1 MKTVRKMSSDK
12 IEKGRHLLHMRITS
26 GKHLENPNSDLL
38 KIPLEALH
46 KIALQQIGEQEAYI
60 EELEGQLKE
69 FTEAAVLS
77 RKDSIRIAEE
87 VRREEVIADIWKRF
101 NESQQKNGRLRKKYN
116 ELAQQYAYSVR
127 QVEALTQQLRQ
138 YSSTTDND

>member
-1 MKTVRKMSSDK
+1 MSNDK
-12 IEKGRHLLHMRITS
+12 IAKGRHILQMKIAS
-26 GKHLENPNSDLL
+26 AKHLENPNSDLL

-69 FTEAAVLS
+69 FSEAAVLS
-77 RKDSIRIAEE
+77 RKDSVRIAEE

>member
-1 MKTVRKMSSDK
+1 MSNDK
-12 IEKGRHLLHMRITS
+12 IAKGRHILQMKIAS
-26 GKHLENPNSDLL
+26 AKHLENPNSDSL

-69 FTEAAVLS
+69 FTEAAALS
-77 RKDSIRIAEE
+77 RKDSVRIAEE

-101 NESQQKNGRLRKKYN
+101 TESQQKNGRLRKKYN

>member
-1 MKTVRKMSSDK
+1 MMSNDK
-12 IEKGRHLLHMRITS
+12 IAKGRHILQMKIAS
-26 GKHLENPNSDLL
+26 AKHLENPNSDLL
-38 KIPLEALH
+38 KIPIEALH

-77 RKDSIRIAEE
+77 RKDSVRIAEE

-101 NESQQKNGRLRKKYN
+101 TESQQKNGRLRKKYN

>member
-1 MKTVRKMSSDK
+1 MSNDK
-12 IEKGRHLLHMRITS
+12 IAKGRHILQMKIAS
-26 GKHLENPNSDLL
+26 AKHLENPNSDLL

-77 RKDSIRIAEE
+77 RKDSVRIAEE

-127 QVEALTQQLRQ
+127 QVEVLTQQLRQ
-138 YSSTTDND
+138 YSSTTDNN

>member
-1 MKTVRKMSSDK
+1 MMSNDK
-12 IEKGRHLLHMRITS
+12 IAKGRHILQMKIAS
-26 GKHLENPNSDLL
+26 AKHLENPNSDLL

-69 FTEAAVLS
+69 FTEAATLS
-77 RKDSIRIAEE
+77 RKDSVRIAEE

>member
-1 MKTVRKMSSDK
+1 MMSNDK
-12 IEKGRHLLHMRITS
+12 IAKGRHILQMKIAS
-26 GKHLENPNSDLL
+26 AKHLENPNSDLL

-60 EELEGQLKE
+60 EELEGQQKE

-77 RKDSIRIAEE
+77 RKDSVRIAEE

>member
-1 MKTVRKMSSDK
+1 MMSNDK
-12 IEKGRHLLHMRITS
+12 IAKGRHILQMKIAS
-26 GKHLENPNSDLL
+26 AKHLENPNSDLL

-46 KIALQQIGEQEAYI
+46 KTALQQIGEQEAYI

-77 RKDSIRIAEE
+77 RKDSVRIAEE

>member
-1 MKTVRKMSSDK
+1 MMSNDK
-12 IEKGRHLLHMRITS
+12 IAKGRHILQMKIAS
-26 GKHLENPNSDLL
+26 AKHLENPNSDLL

-77 RKDSIRIAEE
+77 RKDSVRIAEE

-101 NESQQKNGRLRKKYN
+101 TESQQKNGRLRKKYN
-116 ELAQQYAYSVR
+116 ELAKQYAYSVR

>member
-1 MKTVRKMSSDK
+1 MMRNDK
-12 IEKGRHLLHMRITS
+12 IAKGRHILQMKIAS
-26 GKHLENPNSDLL
+26 AKHLENPNSDLL

-77 RKDSIRIAEE
+77 RKDSVRIAEE

>member
-1 MKTVRKMSSDK
+1 MSNDK
-12 IEKGRHLLHMRITS
+12 IAKGRHILQMKIAS
-26 GKHLENPNSDLL
+26 AKHLENPNSDLL

-60 EELEGQLKE
+60 EELEGKLKE
-69 FTEAAVLS
+69 FTEEANLS
-77 RKDSIRIAEE
+77 RKDSVRIAEE

>member
-1 MKTVRKMSSDK
+1 MMSNDK
-12 IEKGRHLLHMRITS
+12 IAKGRHILQMKIAS
-26 GKHLENPNSDLL
+26 AKHLENPNSDLL

-77 RKDSIRIAEE
+77 RKDSVRIAEE

-101 NESQQKNGRLRKKYN
+101 TESQQKNGRLRKKYN
-116 ELAQQYAYSVR
+116 ELAQQYAYSIR

>member
-1 MKTVRKMSSDK
+1 MMSNDK
-12 IEKGRHLLHMRITS
+12 IAKGRHILQMKIAS
-26 GKHLENPNSDLL
+26 AKHLENPHSDLL

-77 RKDSIRIAEE
+77 RKDSVRIAEE

>member
-1 MKTVRKMSSDK
+1 MSNDK
-12 IEKGRHLLHMRITS
+12 IAKGRHILQMKIAS
-26 GKHLENPNSDLL
+26 AKHLENPNSDLL

-60 EELEGQLKE
+60 EELEGKLKE
-69 FTEAAVLS
+69 FTEEANLS
-77 RKDSIRIAEE
+77 RKDCIRIAEE

-101 NESQQKNGRLRKKYN
+101 TESQQKNGRLRKKYN

-127 QVEALTQQLRQ
+127 QVEALTEQLRQ

>member
-1 MKTVRKMSSDK
+1 MSNDK
-12 IEKGRHLLHMRITS
+12 IAKGRHILQMKIAS
-26 GKHLENPNSDLL
+26 AKHLENPNSDLL
-38 KIPLEALH
+38 KVPLEALH

-69 FTEAAVLS
+69 FTEAAILS
-77 RKDSIRIAEE
+77 RKDSVRIAEE

>member
-1 MKTVRKMSSDK
+1 MMSNDK
-12 IEKGRHLLHMRITS
+12 IAKGRHILQMKIAS
-26 GKHLENPNSDLL
+26 AKHLENPNSDLL

-77 RKDSIRIAEE
+77 RKDSVRIAEE

-138 YSSTTDND
+138 YNSTTDND

>member
-1 MKTVRKMSSDK
+1 MSNDK
-12 IEKGRHLLHMRITS
+12 IAKGRHILQMKIAS
-26 GKHLENPNSDLL
+26 AKHLENPNSDLL

-77 RKDSIRIAEE
+77 RKDSVRIAEE

-101 NESQQKNGRLRKKYN
+101 TESQQKNGRLRKKYN

-138 YSSTTDND
+138 YSSTTNNNQ

>member
-1 MKTVRKMSSDK
+1 MSSDK

>member
-1 MKTVRKMSSDK
+1 MMSNDK
-12 IEKGRHLLHMRITS
+12 IAKGRHILQMKIAS
-26 GKHLENPNSDLL
+26 AKHLENPNSDLL

-77 RKDSIRIAEE
+77 RKDSVRIAEE

-138 YSSTTDND
+138 YSSTTDNN

>member
-1 MKTVRKMSSDK
+1 MSNDK
-12 IEKGRHLLHMRITS
+12 IAKGRHILQMKIAS
-26 GKHLENPNSDLL
+26 AKHLENPNSDSL

-77 RKDSIRIAEE
+77 RKDSVRIAEE

-101 NESQQKNGRLRKKYN
+101 TESQQKNGRLRKKYN

>member
-1 MKTVRKMSSDK
+1 MSNDK
-12 IEKGRHLLHMRITS
+12 IAKGRHILQMKIAS
-26 GKHLENPNSDLL
+26 AKHPENPNSDLL

-77 RKDSIRIAEE
+77 RKDSVRIAEE

-138 YSSTTDND
+138 YSSTNDND

>member
-1 MKTVRKMSSDK
+1 MMSNDK
-12 IEKGRHLLHMRITS
+12 IAKGRHILQMKIAS
-26 GKHLENPNSDLL
+26 AKHLENPNSDLL

-77 RKDSIRIAEE
+77 RKDSVRIAEE
-87 VRREEVIADIWKRF
+87 VRREEVIADIWERF
-101 NESQQKNGRLRKKYN
+101 TESQQKNGRLRKKYN

>member
-1 MKTVRKMSSDK
+1 MMSNDK
-12 IEKGRHLLHMRITS
+12 IAKGRHILQMKIAS
-26 GKHLENPNSDLL
+26 AKHLENPNSDLL

-69 FTEAAVLS
+69 FTEAAALS
-77 RKDSIRIAEE
+77 RKDSVRIAEE

-101 NESQQKNGRLRKKYN
+101 TESQQKNGRLRKKYN
-116 ELAQQYAYSVR
+116 EQAQQYAYSVR

>member
-1 MKTVRKMSSDK
+1 MKIASA
-12 IEKGRHLLHMRITS
+12 
-26 GKHLENPNSDLL
+26 KHLENPNSDLL

-77 RKDSIRIAEE
+77 RKDSVRIAEE
-87 VRREEVIADIWKRF
+87 VRREEVISDIWKRF

>member
-1 MKTVRKMSSDK
+1 MMSNDK
-12 IEKGRHLLHMRITS
+12 IAKGRHILQMKIAS
-26 GKHLENPNSDLL
+26 AKHLENPNSDLL
-38 KIPLEALH
+38 KVPLEALH

-77 RKDSIRIAEE
+77 RKDSVRIAEE

>member
-1 MKTVRKMSSDK
+1 MSNDK
-12 IEKGRHLLHMRITS
+12 IAKGRHILQMKIAS
-26 GKHLENPNSDLL
+26 AKHLENPNSDLL

-69 FTEAAVLS
+69 FTEAATLS
-77 RKDSIRIAEE
+77 RKDSVRIAEE

>member
-1 MKTVRKMSSDK
+1 MMSNDK
-12 IEKGRHLLHMRITS
+12 IAKGRHILQMKIAS
-26 GKHLENPNSDLL
+26 AKHLENPNSDLL

-60 EELEGQLKE
+60 EELEAQLKE

-77 RKDSIRIAEE
+77 RKDSVRIAEE
-87 VRREEVIADIWKRF
+87 VRREEVIAEIWKRF

>member
-1 MKTVRKMSSDK
+1 MMSNDK
-12 IEKGRHLLHMRITS
+12 IAKGRHILQMKIAS
-26 GKHLENPNSDLL
+26 AKHLENPNSDLL

-77 RKDSIRIAEE
+77 RKDSVRIAEE
-87 VRREEVIADIWKRF
+87 VRHEEVIADIWKRF

-138 YSSTTDND
+138 YSSTTDNN

>member
-1 MKTVRKMSSDK
+1 MMSNDK
-12 IEKGRHLLHMRITS
+12 IAKGRHILQMKIAS
-26 GKHLENPNSDLL
+26 AKHLENPNSDLL

-69 FTEAAVLS
+69 FTKAATLS
-77 RKDSIRIAEE
+77 RKDSVRIAEE

>member
-1 MKTVRKMSSDK
+1 MMSNDK
-12 IEKGRHLLHMRITS
+12 IAKGRHILQMKIAS
-26 GKHLENPNSDLL
+26 VKHLENPNSDLL
-38 KIPLEALH
+38 KVPLEALH

-77 RKDSIRIAEE
+77 RKDSVRIAEE

-101 NESQQKNGRLRKKYN
+101 TESQQKNGRLRKKYN

>member
-1 MKTVRKMSSDK
+1 MKIASA
-12 IEKGRHLLHMRITS
+12 
-26 GKHLENPNSDLL
+26 KHLENPNSDLL

-77 RKDSIRIAEE
+77 RKDSVRIAEE

>member
-1 MKTVRKMSSDK
+1 MSNDK
-12 IEKGRHLLHMRITS
+12 IAKGRHILQMKIAS
-26 GKHLENPNSDLL
+26 AKHLENPNSDLL

-77 RKDSIRIAEE
+77 RKDSVRIAEE
-87 VRREEVIADIWKRF
+87 VRREEVIAVSGKGSTSPSRRTADCARSTTSW
-101 NESQQKNGRLRKKYN
+101 L
-116 ELAQQYAYSVR
+116 
-127 QVEALTQQLRQ
+127 
-138 YSSTTDND
+138 SSTHTA

>member
-1 MKTVRKMSSDK
+1 MSNDK
-12 IEKGRHLLHMRITS
+12 IAKGRHILQMKIAS
-26 GKHLENPNSDLL
+26 AKHLENPNSDLL

-77 RKDSIRIAEE
+77 RKDSVRIAEE
-87 VRREEVIADIWKRF
+87 VRREEVISDIWKRF